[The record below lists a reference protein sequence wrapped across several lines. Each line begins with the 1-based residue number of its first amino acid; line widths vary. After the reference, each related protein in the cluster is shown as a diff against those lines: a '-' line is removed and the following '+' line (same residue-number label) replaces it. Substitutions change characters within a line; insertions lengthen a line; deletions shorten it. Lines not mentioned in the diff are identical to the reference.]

1 MSKDTDFPAFPIHG
15 VCTAYQFTGLTARD
29 YFAAKAMGFIMKGFM
44 DAAAKEGVK
53 TTNEQWVYMAEAC
66 YGVAD
71 AMLKAREA

>member
-29 YFAAKAMGFIMKGFM
+29 YFAAKALQGMLCQEFS
-44 DAAAKEGVK
+44 AA
-53 TTNEQWVYMAEAC
+53 TNADLSILASQAFN
-66 YGVAD
+66 VAD